1 MSKFVSLVGLQALA
15 SDPVSGTE
23 GYLYYNTTLD
33 VVRCYTGASW
43 ISLPA
48 VPTGG
53 TTGQILA
60 KSSGTDYDTSW
71 VDNFTSDV
79 RHLVKNDSG
88 TTLAKGTAVYVSGAN
103 GTNILVKPALAYGEI
118 ESASVLGLLTQSL
131 AANASGYVI
140 SEGMLSGLNTTG
152 ATAGD
157 PVWLS
162 GTTSGG
168 LVYGLAAKPQAPYHL
183 VYMGVVTRVNS
194 NNGEIFVKVSNGW
207 ELDELHNV
215 NISSPTQGQVL
226 AYDASLQ
233 YWVNTAPTGGSG
245 GVYDYTSL
253 NGGDEASRVELAEI
267 TGGRIAETVDGG
279 GVS

>member
-33 VVRCYTGASW
+33 VVRCYTGTAW

-60 KSSGTDYDTSW
+60 KSSATDYDSTW
-71 VDNFTSDV
+71 IDNFTSDI
-79 RHLVKNDSG
+79 RHYVKNDSG
-88 TTLAKGTAVYVSGAN
+88 TTLAKGTAVYVSGADGN
-103 GTNILVKPALAYGEI
+103 NILVKPAIANGDI
-118 ESASVLGLLTQSL
+118 SSATVIGLLIQEL
-131 AANASGYVI
+131 AVNASGYVI
-140 SEGMLSGLNTTG
+140 SEGLLAGLNTNS
-152 ATAGD
+152 ANAGD

-162 GTTSGG
+162 GTTAGG
-168 LVYGLAAKPQAPYHL
+168 LIYGFAAKPQAPYHL
-183 VYMGVVTRVNS
+183 VYMGTVTRKQI

-207 ELDELHNV
+207 ELDELHDV
-215 NISSPTQGQVL
+215 NISNPTQGQVL
-226 AYDASLQ
+226 TYDSSLQ
-233 YWVNTAPTGGSG
+233 YWTNAAPTGGAG
-245 GVYDYTSL
+245 GIYDYTSL
-253 NGGDEASRVELAEI
+253 NGGDEASRIQLAEI